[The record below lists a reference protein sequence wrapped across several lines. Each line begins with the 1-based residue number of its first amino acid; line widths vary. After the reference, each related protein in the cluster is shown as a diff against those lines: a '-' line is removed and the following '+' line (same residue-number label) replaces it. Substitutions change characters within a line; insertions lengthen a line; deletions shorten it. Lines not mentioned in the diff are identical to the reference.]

1 MRPEPGTERFSGNN
15 IDVLLAHGWFR
26 MGRYMY
32 TVNHI
37 GIEREIRVFWLCYD
51 LTETDYPKSV
61 RILQK
66 RSQRFQFHCRDLVLD
81 EELTNLYLRYR
92 ESIDLDAAD
101 SLEEVLYRQEAG
113 RAMPDFF
120 RSKVIEMRDG
130 DRLAGAG
137 IFDPGESAIM
147 GIVNFFLPEYRK
159 FSPGKMLMLEKMEWA
174 RSNGFRYYYPG
185 YIGSGDGRFDY
196 KLFAGEAG
204 AFLYD
209 PLLFRWYPFRKGLP
223 EELESMQKKLIRSLD
238 EPQWLDPVHARM
250 ALANYP

>member
-1 MRPEPGTERFSGNN
+1 MRPEPGTERFSGSN

-66 RSQRFQFHCRDLVLD
+66 RSQRFQFQCRDLVLN

-101 SLEEVLYRQEAG
+101 SLEEVCTG
-113 RAMPDFF
+113 R
-120 RSKVIEMRDG
+120 
-130 DRLAGAG
+130 RLVAACRISSG
-137 IFDPGESAIM
+137 
-147 GIVNFFLPEYRK
+147 
-159 FSPGKMLMLEKMEWA
+159 A
-174 RSNGFRYYYPG
+174 RSL
-185 YIGSGDGRFDY
+185 
-196 KLFAGEAG
+196 K
-204 AFLYD
+204 
-209 PLLFRWYPFRKGLP
+209 
-223 EELESMQKKLIRSLD
+223 
-238 EPQWLDPVHARM
+238 
-250 ALANYP
+250 